1 MTYGFKYLEPII
13 EKIDINIKDIY
24 EYFSDGLE
32 DDEDINEVFDNDFD
46 MMMYDLYNI
55 DIDDYLDINLRIEI
69 EKEWNKFIQ
78 NKIQ

>member
-1 MTYGFKYLEPII
+1 MTYGFKYLEPTI

-24 EYFSDGLE
+24 EYFSEGLE

-55 DIDDYLDINLRIEI
+55 DIDDYLDIDLRIEI

-78 NKIQ
+78 NKL

>member
-13 EKIDINIKDIY
+13 EKININIKDIY
-24 EYFSDGLE
+24 EYFSEGLE

-55 DIDDYLDINLRIEI
+55 DIDDYLDIDLRIEI

>member
-1 MTYGFKYLEPII
+1 MTYGFKYLEPTI

-24 EYFSDGLE
+24 EYFSEGLE

-55 DIDDYLDINLRIEI
+55 DIDDYLDIDLRIEI

-78 NKIQ
+78 NKI

>member
-55 DIDDYLDINLRIEI
+55 DIDDYLDIDLRIEI

-78 NKIQ
+78 NKL

>member
-13 EKIDINIKDIY
+13 EKININIKDIY
-24 EYFSDGLE
+24 EYFSEGLE

-55 DIDDYLDINLRIEI
+55 DIDDYLDIDLRIEI

-78 NKIQ
+78 NKL

>member
-13 EKIDINIKDIY
+13 EKININIKDIY
-24 EYFSDGLE
+24 EYFSEGLE

-55 DIDDYLDINLRIEI
+55 DIDDYLDIDLRIEI
-69 EKEWNKFIQ
+69 EKEWNEFIQ
-78 NKIQ
+78 NKL

>member
-13 EKIDINIKDIY
+13 EKIDIKDIY
-24 EYFSDGLE
+24 EYFSEGLE

-55 DIDDYLDINLRIEI
+55 DIDDYLDIDLRIEI

-78 NKIQ
+78 NKL

>member
-55 DIDDYLDINLRIEI
+55 DIDDYLDIDLRIEI

>member
-1 MTYGFKYLEPII
+1 MTYGFKYLEPTI

-32 DDEDINEVFDNDFD
+32 DGEDINEVFDNDFD

-55 DIDDYLDINLRIEI
+55 DIDDYLDIDLRIEI

>member
-1 MTYGFKYLEPII
+1 MLFYQ
-13 EKIDINIKDIY
+13 INGKNIY

-32 DDEDINEVFDNDFD
+32 DGEDINEVFDNDFD

-55 DIDDYLDINLRIEI
+55 DIDDYLDIDLRIEI

>member
-1 MTYGFKYLEPII
+1 MTYGFKYLEPTI

-24 EYFSDGLE
+24 EYFSEGLE

-55 DIDDYLDINLRIEI
+55 DIDDYLDIDLRIEI

-78 NKIQ
+78 NKII

>member
-1 MTYGFKYLEPII
+1 MKLYVIRHGRTDCNNQKKY
-13 EKIDINIKDIY
+13 NCRY
-24 EYFSDGLE
+24 
-32 DDEDINEVFDNDFD
+32 DEDINEVFDNDFD